1 MSEERGAPTGE
12 VSTTPEGGP
21 IGQGV
26 PAPEPGAGYVRA
38 TPEGSPLDEG
48 EVLAPPSWQE
58 HMKGPIPG
66 LDDTSAQARPA
77 AAAPG
82 QAPQGQGG
90 QGAAPWPST
99 QVPPPEKY
107 PQGFPPQH
115 TAAWGGGSSSSA
127 SAGRDEAE
135 QKTWPPYSG
144 KPVSDVGDVM
154 RYAAPIVAQAE
165 KLTIRAIDLSGR
177 GLTKLAGFLEER
189 RLERNARQEREQGF
203 EGDR

>member
-1 MSEERGAPTGE
+1 MSDERGTPTGQ

-21 IGQGV
+21 IDEGV
-26 PAPEPGAGYVRA
+26 PDSAPGAGYVRA
-38 TPEGSPLDEG
+38 TPEGGPLDAG
-48 EVLAPPSWQE
+48 EALTPPSWQE

-66 LDDTSAQARPA
+66 LDDTSAHQPA
-77 AAAPG
+77 AAASGHAAQG
-82 QAPQGQGG
+82 QAAQE
-90 QGAAPWPST
+90 APAPSSA

-107 PQGFPPQH
+107 PQGFPPQQ
-115 TAAWGGGSSSSA
+115 TAAWGGGASA
-127 SAGRDEAE
+127 SVSSERDEGDL
-135 QKTWPPYSG
+135 KTRPPYSG

-177 GLTKLAGFLEER
+177 GLTRIAGFLEER
-189 RLERNARQEREQGF
+189 RLERNARQERERGF